1 MNGLL
6 SKAKEYFQI
15 SLNLNTSNK
24 KALQNLKGFFIF
36 SWELLY
42 NIQTYN
48 VFINSSKTIPKNEIP
63 PKVIIAL
70 ITISIDLI
78 FKCLNFQV
86 LL

>member
-1 MNGLL
+1 MLL
-6 SKAKEYFQI
+6 GENEKERKREIKKSPSKFE
-15 SLNLNTSNK
+15 
-24 KALQNLKGFFIF
+24 GFFIF

-63 PKVIIAL
+63 PKVMIAL